1 MDVRRTERPLA
12 DTVEGTPEAGFAPEE
27 AVEIAIDDRPAAGE
41 EATASASQDADWRSR
56 LWKSR
61 AVFWNWE

>member
-1 MDVRRTERPLA
+1 MDVRRTERPLTE
-12 DTVEGTPEAGFAPEE
+12 TVEGTPDAGFAPDDAAEVALE
-27 AVEIAIDDRPAAGE
+27 DRAADGEDAAVADSP
-41 EATASASQDADWRSR
+41 DADWRSR

>member
-1 MDVRRTERPLA
+1 MDVRRNEGPL
-12 DTVEGTPEAGFAPEE
+12 DETVEGTPDAGFAPEG
-27 AVEIAIDDRPAAGE
+27 AVESHQDDPAASGE
-41 EATASASQDADWRSR
+41 EAAASASPDADWRSR

>member
-12 DTVEGTPEAGFAPEE
+12 EPAEGTPEAGFAPED
-27 AVEIAIDDRPAAGE
+27 AVEVALEDPAAGDDV
-41 EATASASQDADWRSR
+41 TASAPEADWRSR